1 MKKPSPIELNN
12 SPQRSSDVS
21 AINVPRVDI
30 ATEIRLLTHA
40 PPSMCMPDDG
50 RRCMP
55 SSRRN
60 LTARRRAQAH
70 HATARRTPSAARAY
84 HCRAAHGSRYSHRS
98 RTCRT
103 RHELSFVLD
112 PVSYTLLLL
121 SSFCCVLF

>member
-60 LTARRRAQAH
+60 LTEKHQTQTQQTTTKH
-70 HATARRTPSAARAY
+70 TTSAAQTKHSQTTHSR
-84 HCRAAHGSRYSHRS
+84 RYSHRS

-103 RHELSFVLD
+103 RHEHS
-112 PVSYTLLLL
+112 
-121 SSFCCVLF
+121 